1 MGLKHQL
8 VKLLINVKIYPIK
21 CFYLIDALRN
31 FAHST
36 IVKHIPD
43 GSENEIRNCMKISA
57 RRVSK
62 NIQDVPPIQLGSGF

>member
-31 FAHST
+31 FAYFT
-36 IVKHIPD
+36 IVKHVPD
-43 GSENEIRNCMKISA
+43 GSKNEIRNCKKICT
-57 RRVSK
+57 RVSK
-62 NIQDVPPIQLGSGF
+62 NIQDVPPIQLSSGF

>member
-1 MGLKHQL
+1 MFL
-8 VKLLINVKIYPIK
+8 
-21 CFYLIDALRN
+21 LIDALRN